1 MVHNDTSQGDHLVPL
16 DLMQTTG
23 RERITVIV
31 CMYIGYLMLMFCRTA
46 FTTVSPA
53 LVEDPGLFLTNTHIG
68 DILGYAALGSL
79 AGKLLTGF
87 VADRFGG
94 RLTLLLSL
102 AVVASLTLAM
112 GYLASFFAFA
122 LFVFCLQLVRAGGW
136 PALTKLIGQWI
147 PPASYGRAWGIL
159 STASRAGVVISSLV
173 LGLLLIYALGD
184 VNQDTLV
191 AEYPGGWRWVPIT
204 AGCVGLLAV
213 LGLWAVFPKR
223 PTSALP
229 KAEER
234 KPLNL
239 LATLR
244 FFAGADRFWLVCAS
258 LMCTTMLMALVS
270 FTGLYLAQTF
280 EVSAGKAA
288 TAATVFPF
296 GCLIAVLLVGL
307 IYDRLT
313 RKQRT
318 YFVGASL
325 VVGCLC
331 IAGLIWITDA
341 PYDSTLRFRVAL
353 ALILFFG
360 VCVAPAYYLPMSV
373 FSVEF
378 GGVRSGVLVGF
389 IDATGYAAEAVF
401 MPYAGRLADQ
411 PGGWSHFMWLLF
423 VIACVG
429 LVSTIMFLHRDH
441 RAHQRPGD

>member
-1 MVHNDTSQGDHLVPL
+1 
-16 DLMQTTG
+16 MQTTG
-23 RERITVIV
+23 RELITVTV

-53 LVEDPGLFLTNTHIG
+53 LVEDPGLSLTTTDIG

-79 AGKLLTGF
+79 VGKLLTGF

-94 RLTLLLSL
+94 RLTLLLAL
-102 AVVASLTLAM
+102 GVVASLTMAM

-122 LFVFCLQLVRAGGW
+122 LFIFCLQLLRAGGW

-147 PPASYGRAWGIL
+147 PPASYGRTWGIL

-173 LGLLLIYALGD
+173 LGLLLIYALGE
-184 VNQDTLV
+184 VSPDTLV
-191 AEYPGGWRWVPIT
+191 AEYPGGWRWVPIA
-204 AGCVGLLAV
+204 AGCLGLLAV
-213 LGLWAVFPKR
+213 LGLWWGFPKR
-223 PTSALP
+223 SASAP
-229 KAEER
+229 SKADEP
-234 KPLNL
+234 KPLDL

-244 FFAGADRFWLVCAS
+244 FFARADRFWLICAS
-258 LMCTTMLMALVS
+258 LMCTTLLMALVS
-270 FTGLYLAQTF
+270 FTGLYLAQSF
-280 EVSAGKAA
+280 DVSAGKAA
-288 TAATVFPF
+288 TASTVFPF
-296 GCLIAVLLVGL
+296 GCLIAVLLVGF

-325 VVGCLC
+325 AVGCLC
-331 IAGLIWITDA
+331 IAGLIWITEA
-341 PYDSTLRFRVAL
+341 PYDSTLRFSVAL
-353 ALILFFG
+353 SLILLVG

-389 IDATGYAAEAVF
+389 IDATGYAAEAAF

-411 PGGWSHFMWLLF
+411 PGGWTHFMWLLF

-429 LVSTIMFLHRDH
+429 LVSTIMFLYRDH
-441 RAHQRPGD
+441 RAHQGPGDTPVL